1 MAKYKSYDYSQ
12 RVMIPISLDDQLM
25 PGTLEF
31 AIHALVET
39 RMDTTIFDA
48 HYHNDETGRTAYD
61 PKVLL
66 KIILLGYSRGLT
78 SSRKLEQACKENVV
92 FMSLACGQKPDHST
106 IAAFV
111 SSMKDEILLLFRDV
125 LMVCEE
131 SSLLGGTFFALDGCK
146 IPSNAS
152 KSMSGRFA
160 DLTRNKE
167 NLEKKIKQLL
177 KEQMD
182 ADQLDSKNDEDT
194 DKPSGTSSR
203 EKQIKQLQ
211 KKADLIE
218 EWLDENEPKIGKK
231 GREVKSNITDND
243 SVLMLTSHGTIQG
256 YNGQA
261 FVDSK
266 HQVIIHGE
274 AFGTGQ
280 DHYLVPPMLDG
291 AKENVKAIGLG
302 DDYFVEKTF
311 AADTNYNSPVNLK
324 KCDEEKLDAYIPD
337 KDFRKRDPRFD
348 GRRPKSGRFTLDN
361 FKHNEETD
369 SYICPN
375 GKTLKLLVKSSEVKK
390 IFYRTYAADEKSCS
404 ACKLRAK
411 CLSREKAR
419 RRWLNVPIAYAIDNL
434 TKRMAAKI
442 DSDEGR
448 KIYPQRLAVV
458 EPVFAN
464 ITTHK
469 RMDRFTLRSKVK
481 VDIQW
486 MLYCMVHNI
495 GKIIKYCPDYGVA

>member
-1 MAKYKSYDYSQ
+1 MAKYKSYDYAQ

-31 AIHALVET
+31 AVHTLVET
-39 RMDTTIFDA
+39 HMDTSIFDS
-48 HYHNDETGRTAYD
+48 HYHNDETGRTAYN

-66 KIILLGYSRGLT
+66 KIILFGYSRGLT
-78 SSRKLEQACKENVV
+78 TSRKLERACKENVI
-92 FMSLACGQKPDHST
+92 FMALACGQQPDHST

-111 SSMKDEILLLFRDV
+111 SSMISEILPLFRDV

-160 DLTRNKE
+160 DLSRNKE

-177 KEQMD
+177 KEQLD
-182 ADQLDSKNDEDT
+182 ADQQDSKNDN
-194 DKPSGTSSR
+194 DKPSGTTNR
-203 EKQIKQLQ
+203 EKQIERLQ

-231 GREVKSNITDND
+231 GREVKSNVTDND

-302 DDYFVEKTF
+302 NDYFKEKTF

-337 KDFRKRDPRFD
+337 KDFRTRDSRFD
-348 GRRPKSGRFTLDN
+348 GRRRKSGRFILDD
-361 FKHNEETD
+361 FKYNEETD
-369 SYICPN
+369 TYTCPD
-375 GKTLKLLVKSSEVKK
+375 GKTLKLQVKFFEVKN
-390 IFYRTYAADEKSCS
+390 IFYRRYATDEENCS
-404 ACKLRAK
+404 VCKLKTR
-411 CLSREKAR
+411 CLTKGRAR
-419 RRWLNVPIAYAIDNL
+419 RRLMSVPVAYAIDNL

-469 RMDRFTLRSKVK
+469 RMDRFTLRGKVK

-495 GKIIKYCPDYGVA
+495 GKIIKYCPEYGVA